1 METIKFGKYVQLA
14 YEIFVVDNDG
24 EASVFKFTEQRPDS
38 FVFGLDQGMIDGFM
52 KRIEN
57 LEQGV
62 AFDFTLA
69 PEEAFGAKDP
79 NMIMQIDK
87 DIFKVNGEFDSEKV
101 FVGAMVPMQTADGY
115 RIDGLVEEIT
125 DDKVTIDFN
134 HQLAGETVRY
144 VGTVLTVRDATP
156 EELNPPKHHCGGG
169 CNCDDCGG
177 GCDDGCGHHHEHGE
191 GCCHGEDHGHHH
203 EHGEGCCHGEG
214 HGHHHEHGEGCCGHK
229 HD

>member
-1 METIKFGKYVQLA
+1 METIKFGKYVELA

-24 EASVFKFTEQRPDS
+24 EASVFKFTPERPDA

-57 LEQGV
+57 LEQGA

-69 PEEAFGAKDP
+69 PEEAFGPKDP
-79 NMIMQIDK
+79 NMIMEIDK
-87 DIFKVNGEFDSEKV
+87 SIFNVNGEFDSEKV
-101 FVGAMVPMQTADGY
+101 FEGAMVPMQTADGY
-115 RIDGLVEEIT
+115 RVDGLVEKIT

-144 VGTVLTVRDATP
+144 AGTVVTVRDATP
-156 EELNPPKHHCGGG
+156 EELNPPKHHCG
-169 CNCDDCGG
+169 CSCDDCNHGDCG
-177 GCDDGCGHHHEHGE
+177 HDHDHGCCDHEHDCDGGHHHHHGE

-203 EHGEGCCHGEG
+203 EHGEGCCHH
-214 HGHHHEHGEGCCGHK
+214 HG
-229 HD
+229 

>member
-1 METIKFGKYVQLA
+1 METIKFGKYVELA

-24 EASVFKFTEQRPDS
+24 EASVFKFTPERPDA

-57 LEQGV
+57 LEQGA

-69 PEEAFGAKDP
+69 PEEAFGPKDP
-79 NMIMQIDK
+79 NMIMEIDK
-87 DIFKVNGEFDSEKV
+87 SIFNVNGEFDSEKV
-101 FVGAMVPMQTADGY
+101 FEGAMVPMQTADGY
-115 RIDGLVEEIT
+115 RVDGLVEKIT

-144 VGTVLTVRDATP
+144 AGTVVTVRDATP

-203 EHGEGCCHGEG
+203 EHGEGCCHH
-214 HGHHHEHGEGCCGHK
+214 HG
-229 HD
+229 